1 MRIVCFGPGPQFKG
15 GLANYNTSL
24 AKAFSEFD
32 NSEVHIVSWTNQYPS
47 IIPRDFIDR
56 KSRYNAIKDTDIK
69 VHYLTNYNNPFSWT
83 KTAKLIKDINPD
95 VAIFQW
101 SIALQGLPLKYIVTW
116 LKRHSNINIIFDL
129 HFVVQKESSS
139 LDKFFTKFALK
150 HVPHFIVHSKKT
162 YDELCDVLS
171 ERQLNLV
178 SEFDPKNKNSQVIH
192 LYHPIYD
199 MFKPNENFDVKAFKN
214 DLGLRKYV
222 FLFFGFIR
230 KYKGL
235 HNAIK
240 AFAELAKERND
251 VSLLIVGEA
260 FWSTLDK
267 KKWTTRTKKWLFNI
281 AQSIFRKNTESE
293 DNYRP
298 LELISELGIQD
309 KVVSVIEYVPNEE
322 VYKYFQ
328 ASDAIVLFYEY
339 ATPSGVESMAYNF
352 RIPIIATAVG
362 HFPETIID
370 GVNGYLADAHDI
382 HSMADAMNKIINQ
395 PIDRTNI
402 DKIAKQKSWHSYA
415 NAIVKNI

>member
-56 KSRYNAIKDTDIK
+56 KSRYNAIKDTNIK

-199 MFKPNENFDVKAFKN
+199 MFKPNENFDVEAFKN

-382 HSMADAMNKIINQ
+382 HSMAEAMNKIIKQ

-402 DKIAKQKSWHSYA
+402 DKIAQEKSWYSYA
-415 NAIVKNI
+415 NAIVRNI

>member
-32 NSEVHIVSWTNQYPS
+32 NSEIHIVSWTNQYPS

-56 KSRYNAIKDTDIK
+56 KSRYNAIKDTNIK

-83 KTAKLIKDINPD
+83 KTAKIIKDINPD

-116 LKRHSNINIIFDL
+116 LKKHSNINIIFDL

-162 YDELCDVLS
+162 YDELCDVLHK
-171 ERQLNLV
+171 RQLNLV
-178 SEFDPKNKNSQVIH
+178 SEFDPKNKNSQVMH

-199 MFKPNENFDVKAFKN
+199 MFNPNENFDVEAFKN
-214 DLGLRKYV
+214 ELGLRKYV

-267 KKWTTRTKKWLFNI
+267 KKWTTRVKKWIFNI

-298 LELISELGIQD
+298 LELITELGIQD

-328 ASDAIVLFYEY
+328 VSDAIVLFYEY

-362 HFPETIID
+362 HFPETIIN

-382 HSMADAMNKIINQ
+382 HSMAEAMNKIIKQ

-402 DKIAKQKSWHSYA
+402 DKIAQEKSWYSYA
-415 NAIVKNI
+415 NAIVRNI

>member
-56 KSRYNAIKDTDIK
+56 KSRYNAIKDTNIK

-83 KTAKLIKDINPD
+83 KTAKIIKDINPD

-116 LKRHSNINIIFDL
+116 LKKHSNINIIFDL

-162 YDELCDVLS
+162 YDELCDVLPK
-171 ERQLNLV
+171 RQLNLV
-178 SEFDPKNKNSQVIH
+178 SEFDPKNKNSQVMH

-199 MFKPNENFDVKAFKN
+199 MFNPNENFDVEAFKN
-214 DLGLRKYV
+214 ELGLRKYV

-267 KKWTTRTKKWLFNI
+267 KKWTTRVKKWIFNI

-298 LELISELGIQD
+298 LELITELGIQD

-382 HSMADAMNKIINQ
+382 HSMAEAMNKIIKQ
-395 PIDRTNI
+395 SIDRTNI
-402 DKIAKQKSWHSYA
+402 DKIAKEKSWHSYA
-415 NAIVKNI
+415 NAIVRNI

>member
-116 LKRHSNINIIFDL
+116 LKKHSNINIIFDL

-162 YDELCDVLS
+162 YDELCDVLHN
-171 ERQLNLV
+171 RQLNLV

-199 MFKPNENFDVKAFKN
+199 MFKPNKNFDVEAFKN
-214 DLGLRKYV
+214 ELGLRKYV

-267 KKWTTRTKKWLFNI
+267 KKWTTRAKKWIFNI

-298 LELISELGIQD
+298 LELITELGIQD
-309 KVVSVIEYVPNEE
+309 KVVSLIEYVPNEE

-328 ASDAIVLFYEY
+328 VSDAIVLFYEY

-382 HSMADAMNKIINQ
+382 HSMAEAMNKIIKQ

-402 DKIAKQKSWHSYA
+402 DKIAQEKSWHSYA
-415 NAIVKNI
+415 NAIVRNI

>member
-32 NSEVHIVSWTNQYPS
+32 NSEIHIVSWTNQYPS

-56 KSRYNAIKDTDIK
+56 KSRYNAIKDTNIK

-83 KTAKLIKDINPD
+83 KTAKIIKDINPD

-116 LKRHSNINIIFDL
+116 LKKHSNINIIFDL

-162 YDELCDVLS
+162 YDELCDVLPK
-171 ERQLNLV
+171 RQLNLV
-178 SEFDPKNKNSQVIH
+178 SEFDPKNKNSQVMH

-199 MFKPNENFDVKAFKN
+199 MFNPNENFDVEAFKN
-214 DLGLRKYV
+214 ELGLRKYV

-267 KKWTTRTKKWLFNI
+267 KKWTTRVKKWIFNI

-298 LELISELGIQD
+298 LELITELGIQD

-382 HSMADAMNKIINQ
+382 HSMAEAMNKIIKQ

-402 DKIAKQKSWHSYA
+402 DKIAQEKSWHSYA
-415 NAIVKNI
+415 NAIVRNI

>member
-56 KSRYNAIKDTDIK
+56 KSRYNAIKYTDIK

-199 MFKPNENFDVKAFKN
+199 MFKPNENFDVEAFKN

-395 PIDRTNI
+395 PIDRNNI

-415 NAIVKNI
+415 NAIVKNL

>member
-56 KSRYNAIKDTDIK
+56 KSRYNAIKDTNIK

-83 KTAKLIKDINPD
+83 KTAKIIKDINPD

-116 LKRHSNINIIFDL
+116 LKKHSNINIIFDL

-162 YDELCDVLS
+162 YDELCDVLPK
-171 ERQLNLV
+171 RQLNLV
-178 SEFDPKNKNSQVIH
+178 SEFDPKNKNSQVMH

-199 MFKPNENFDVKAFKN
+199 MFNPNENFDVEAFKN
-214 DLGLRKYV
+214 ELGLRKYV

-267 KKWTTRTKKWLFNI
+267 KKWTTRVKKWIFNI

-298 LELISELGIQD
+298 LELITELGIQD

-382 HSMADAMNKIINQ
+382 HSMAEAMNKIIKQ

-402 DKIAKQKSWHSYA
+402 DKIAQEKSWHSYA
-415 NAIVKNI
+415 NAIVRNI

>member
-15 GLANYNTSL
+15 GLANYNISL

-116 LKRHSNINIIFDL
+116 LKKHSNINIIFDL

-162 YDELCDVLS
+162 YDELCDVLHN
-171 ERQLNLV
+171 RQLNLV

-199 MFKPNENFDVKAFKN
+199 MFKPNKNFDVEAFKN
-214 DLGLRKYV
+214 ELGLRKYV

-267 KKWTTRTKKWLFNI
+267 KKWTTRAKKWIFNI

-298 LELISELGIQD
+298 LELITELGIQD

-328 ASDAIVLFYEY
+328 VSDAIVLFYEY

-382 HSMADAMNKIINQ
+382 HSMAEAMNKIIKQ

-402 DKIAKQKSWHSYA
+402 DKIAQEKSWHSYA
-415 NAIVKNI
+415 NAIVRNI

>member
-24 AKAFSEFD
+24 SKAFSEFD

-116 LKRHSNINIIFDL
+116 LKKHSNINIIFDL

-162 YDELCDVLS
+162 YDELCDVLHN
-171 ERQLNLV
+171 RQLNLV

-199 MFKPNENFDVKAFKN
+199 MFKPNENFDVEAFKN
-214 DLGLRKYV
+214 ELGLRKYV

-267 KKWTTRTKKWLFNI
+267 KKWTTRAKKWIFNI

-298 LELISELGIQD
+298 LELITELGIQD

-328 ASDAIVLFYEY
+328 VSDAIVLFYEY

-362 HFPETIID
+362 HFPETIIN

-382 HSMADAMNKIINQ
+382 HSMAEAMNKIIKQ

-402 DKIAKQKSWHSYA
+402 DKIAQEKSWYSYA
-415 NAIVKNI
+415 NAIVRNI

>member
-24 AKAFSEFD
+24 AKAFSEFN

-116 LKRHSNINIIFDL
+116 LKKHSNINIIFDL

-162 YDELCDVLS
+162 YDELCDVLPN
-171 ERQLNLV
+171 RQLNLV

-199 MFKPNENFDVKAFKN
+199 MFKPNENFDVEAFKN
-214 DLGLRKYV
+214 ELGLRKYV

-267 KKWTTRTKKWLFNI
+267 KKWTTRAKKWLFNI

-298 LELISELGIQD
+298 LELITELGIQD

-352 RIPIIATAVG
+352 RIPILANAVG

-370 GVNGYLADAHDI
+370 GVNGYLADVHDI
-382 HSMADAMNKIINQ
+382 HSMAEAMNKIIKQ

-402 DKIAKQKSWHSYA
+402 DKIAQEKSWHSYA

>member
-83 KTAKLIKDINPD
+83 KTAKIIKDINPD
-95 VAIFQW
+95 IAIFQW

-116 LKRHSNINIIFDL
+116 LKKHSNINIIFDL

-162 YDELCDVLS
+162 YDELCDVLHK
-171 ERQLNLV
+171 RQLNLV

-199 MFKPNENFDVKAFKN
+199 MFKPNENFDVEAFKN
-214 DLGLRKYV
+214 ELGLRKYV

-267 KKWTTRTKKWLFNI
+267 KKWTTRAKKWIFNI

-298 LELISELGIQD
+298 LELITELGIQD

-328 ASDAIVLFYEY
+328 TSDAIVLFYEY

-382 HSMADAMNKIINQ
+382 HSMAEAMNKIIKQ
-395 PIDRTNI
+395 SIDRTNI
-402 DKIAKQKSWHSYA
+402 DKIAKEKSWHSYA
-415 NAIVKNI
+415 NAIVRNI

>member
-116 LKRHSNINIIFDL
+116 LKKHSNINIIFDL

-162 YDELCDVLS
+162 YDELCDVLPN
-171 ERQLNLV
+171 RQLNLV
-178 SEFDPKNKNSQVIH
+178 SEFDLKNKNSQVIH

-199 MFKPNENFDVKAFKN
+199 MFKSNENFDVEAFKN
-214 DLGLRKYV
+214 ELGLRKYV

-267 KKWTTRTKKWLFNI
+267 KKWTTRAKKWLFNI

-298 LELISELGIQD
+298 LELITELGIQD

-328 ASDAIVLFYEY
+328 VSDAIVLFYEY

-370 GVNGYLADAHDI
+370 GVNGYIADAHDI
-382 HSMADAMNKIINQ
+382 HSMAEAMNKIIKQ

-402 DKIAKQKSWHSYA
+402 DKIAQEKSWHSYA

>member
-24 AKAFSEFD
+24 SKAFSEFD

-116 LKRHSNINIIFDL
+116 LKKHSNINIIFDL

-162 YDELCDVLS
+162 YDELCDVLHN
-171 ERQLNLV
+171 RQLNLV

-199 MFKPNENFDVKAFKN
+199 MFKPNENFDVEAFKN
-214 DLGLRKYV
+214 ELGLRKYV

-267 KKWTTRTKKWLFNI
+267 KKWTTRAKKWIFNI

-298 LELISELGIQD
+298 LELITELGIQD

-328 ASDAIVLFYEY
+328 VSDAIVLFYEY

-382 HSMADAMNKIINQ
+382 HSMAEAMNKIIKQ

-402 DKIAKQKSWHSYA
+402 DKIAQEKSWYSYA
-415 NAIVKNI
+415 NAIVRNI

>member
-24 AKAFSEFD
+24 ARALSEFD
-32 NSEVHIVSWTNQYPS
+32 NAEIHIVSWTNQYPS

-56 KSRYNAIKDTDIK
+56 KSRYNALNGTDIK
-69 VHYLTNYNNPFSWT
+69 VHYLTNYNNPFSWK

-101 SIALQGLPLKYIVTW
+101 SIALQGLPLRYIITW
-116 LKRHSNINIIFDL
+116 LKKHSNINIIFDL

-162 YDELCDVLS
+162 FDELCDIIPK
-171 ERQLNLV
+171 RQLKLV
-178 SEFDPKNKNSQVIH
+178 QEFNPQKNESQVIH

-199 MFKPNENFDVKAFKN
+199 MFKPKEDFNVETFKKE
-214 DLGLRKYV
+214 LGLSKYV

-235 HNAIK
+235 HNAIR
-240 AFAELAKERND
+240 AFAELAKERDD

-267 KKWTTRTKKWLFNI
+267 TKWTTRAKKWIFNL

-298 LELISELGIQD
+298 LDLISELGIQD

-322 VYKYFQ
+322 VFKYFQ
-328 ASDAIVLFYEY
+328 VSDAIVLFYEY

-352 RIPIIATAVG
+352 KIPIIATAVG

-370 GVNGYLADAHDI
+370 GVNGYLADPNDI
-382 HSMADAMNKIINQ
+382 KSMAEAMKKIIEQ
-395 PIDRTNI
+395 PIDRANI
-402 DKIAKQKSWHSYA
+402 EKIAKEKSWHSYA
-415 NAIVKNI
+415 EAIVKNI

>member
-1 MRIVCFGPGPQFKG
+1 
-15 GLANYNTSL
+15 
-24 AKAFSEFD
+24 
-32 NSEVHIVSWTNQYPS
+32 
-47 IIPRDFIDR
+47 
-56 KSRYNAIKDTDIK
+56 
-69 VHYLTNYNNPFSWT
+69 
-83 KTAKLIKDINPD
+83 
-95 VAIFQW
+95 
-101 SIALQGLPLKYIVTW
+101 
-116 LKRHSNINIIFDL
+116 
-129 HFVVQKESSS
+129 
-139 LDKFFTKFALK
+139 
-150 HVPHFIVHSKKT
+150 
-162 YDELCDVLS
+162 
-171 ERQLNLV
+171 
-178 SEFDPKNKNSQVIH
+178 
-192 LYHPIYD
+192 
-199 MFKPNENFDVKAFKN
+199 MFKPNKNFDVEAFKN
-214 DLGLRKYV
+214 ELGLRKYV

-267 KKWTTRTKKWLFNI
+267 KKWTTRAKKWIFNI

-298 LELISELGIQD
+298 LELITELGIQD

-328 ASDAIVLFYEY
+328 VSDAIVLFYEY

-382 HSMADAMNKIINQ
+382 HSMAEAMNKIIKQ

-402 DKIAKQKSWHSYA
+402 DKIAQEKSWHSYA
-415 NAIVKNI
+415 NAIVRNI

>member
-32 NSEVHIVSWTNQYPS
+32 NSEIHIVSWTNQYPS

-56 KSRYNAIKDTDIK
+56 KSRYNAIKDTNIK

-83 KTAKLIKDINPD
+83 KTAKIIKDINPD

-116 LKRHSNINIIFDL
+116 LKKHSNINIIFDL

-162 YDELCDVLS
+162 YDELCDVLPK
-171 ERQLNLV
+171 RQLNLV
-178 SEFDPKNKNSQVIH
+178 SEFDPKNKNSQVMH

-199 MFKPNENFDVKAFKN
+199 MFNPNENFDVEAFKN
-214 DLGLRKYV
+214 ELGLRKYV

-267 KKWTTRTKKWLFNI
+267 KKWTTRAKKWIFNI

-298 LELISELGIQD
+298 LELITELGIQD
-309 KVVSVIEYVPNEE
+309 KVVSVIEYVPNED

-382 HSMADAMNKIINQ
+382 HSMAEAMNKIIKQ

-402 DKIAKQKSWHSYA
+402 DKIAQEKSWHSYA
-415 NAIVKNI
+415 NAIVRNI

>member
-178 SEFDPKNKNSQVIH
+178 SEFDPKNKNSEVIH

-199 MFKPNENFDVKAFKN
+199 MFKPNENFDVEAFKQE
-214 DLGLRKYV
+214 LGLRKYV

-395 PIDRTNI
+395 PIDRNNI

-415 NAIVKNI
+415 NAIVKNL

>member
-24 AKAFSEFD
+24 SKAFSEFD

-116 LKRHSNINIIFDL
+116 LKKHSNINIIFDL

-162 YDELCDVLS
+162 YDELCDVLHN
-171 ERQLNLV
+171 RQLNLV

-199 MFKPNENFDVKAFKN
+199 MFKPNENFDVEAFKN
-214 DLGLRKYV
+214 ELGLRKYV

-267 KKWTTRTKKWLFNI
+267 KKWTTRVKKWIFNI

-298 LELISELGIQD
+298 LELITELGIQD

-328 ASDAIVLFYEY
+328 VSDAIVLFYEY

-362 HFPETIID
+362 HFPETIIN

-382 HSMADAMNKIINQ
+382 HSMAEAMNKIIKQ

-402 DKIAKQKSWHSYA
+402 DKIAQEKSWYSYA
-415 NAIVKNI
+415 NAIVRNI

>member
-24 AKAFSEFD
+24 SKAFSEFD
-32 NSEVHIVSWTNQYPS
+32 NSEIHIVSWTNQYPS

-56 KSRYNAIKDTDIK
+56 KSRYNAIKDTNIK

-83 KTAKLIKDINPD
+83 KTAKIIKDINPD

-116 LKRHSNINIIFDL
+116 LKKHSNINIIFDL

-162 YDELCDVLS
+162 YDELCDVLPK
-171 ERQLNLV
+171 RQLNLV
-178 SEFDPKNKNSQVIH
+178 SEFDPKNKNSQVMH

-199 MFKPNENFDVKAFKN
+199 MFNPNENFDVEAFKN
-214 DLGLRKYV
+214 ELGLRKYV

-267 KKWTTRTKKWLFNI
+267 KKWTTRVKKWIFNI

-298 LELISELGIQD
+298 LELITELGIQD

-328 ASDAIVLFYEY
+328 VSDAIVLFYEY

-382 HSMADAMNKIINQ
+382 HSMAEAMNKIIKQ

-402 DKIAKQKSWHSYA
+402 DKIAQEKSWHSYA
-415 NAIVKNI
+415 NAIVRNI

>member
-24 AKAFSEFD
+24 SKAFSEFD

-116 LKRHSNINIIFDL
+116 LKKHSNINIIFDL

-162 YDELCDVLS
+162 YDELCDVLHN
-171 ERQLNLV
+171 RQLNLV

-199 MFKPNENFDVKAFKN
+199 MFKPNENFDVEAFKN
-214 DLGLRKYV
+214 ELGLRKYV

-267 KKWTTRTKKWLFNI
+267 KKWTTRVKKWIFNI

-298 LELISELGIQD
+298 LELITELGIQD

-328 ASDAIVLFYEY
+328 VSDAIVLFYEY

-382 HSMADAMNKIINQ
+382 HSMAEAMNKIIKQ

-402 DKIAKQKSWHSYA
+402 DKIAQEKSWYSYA
-415 NAIVKNI
+415 NAIVRNI

>member
-199 MFKPNENFDVKAFKN
+199 MFKPNENFDVKAFKQE
-214 DLGLRKYV
+214 LGLRKYV

-395 PIDRTNI
+395 PIDRNNI

-415 NAIVKNI
+415 NAIVKNL